1 MPLKKK
7 VKKTKVNFNLGSV
20 SEDSSA
26 VRGSFQSSKLSN
38 SLAIPAF
45 RQLSSSQELTRLP
58 QAEEF
63 MRTAFHESIQYINL
77 CLPGGHSLKIIFL
90 GEVAV
95 EEDKDRFSS
104 QLIEVEQNETAP
116 NIISRLIGQRRR
128 EG

>member
-1 MPLKKK
+1 MLTGRTL
-7 VKKTKVNFNLGSV
+7 V
-20 SEDSSA
+20 EDY
-26 VRGSFQSSKLSN
+26 V
-38 SLAIPAF
+38 
-45 RQLSSSQELTRLP
+45 
-58 QAEEF
+58 
-63 MRTAFHESIQYINL
+63 
-77 CLPGGHSLKIIFL
+77 L